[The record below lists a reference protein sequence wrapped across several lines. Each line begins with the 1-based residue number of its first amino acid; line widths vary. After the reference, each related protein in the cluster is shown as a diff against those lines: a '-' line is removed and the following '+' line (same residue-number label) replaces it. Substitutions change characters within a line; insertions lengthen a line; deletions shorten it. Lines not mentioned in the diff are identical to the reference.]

1 MTNQE
6 KITLHSSL
14 FRGRTDAYPRR
25 WEKNCKSGWAPAY
38 SFDWNEF
45 NTHRAKGGTIKDF
58 EHKTLSPLTDEI
70 LLNHLLGKEI
80 VGVYP
85 ILSDNTSHFIAA
97 DFDEKE
103 WEADSVKFIDECVKV
118 GLSAYAEISRSG
130 NGCHVWIFFGGKYPC
145 WKSRAII
152 LEIIRKIF
160 NYSEFSKEISFDR
173 LFPNQDT
180 ITDGG
185 FGNLIALP
193 LQGDRVPL
201 GFSIFCDFKTFT
213 PFKNQW
219 EFLKTIRKNSNDEL
233 DCAYTAL
240 FGDKYLEI
248 KRGQSSISNFR
259 IRIKIDG
266 SLHLGKSELPAAVVE
281 FIKDQLNVFN
291 KEYATKKRLGK
302 SVFGTE
308 KYFNLIQD
316 TGGDILLPRGFLSKL
331 ETFLKEKEL
340 PYEIIEGYKKLEP
353 VQFKSVI
360 SLREEQEDLLE
371 EICEYTNGIIVAP
384 PGSGKTIIALE
395 LVARLGVPALI
406 LVNRNQLL
414 SQWVERI
421 QQFLGIPK
429 IQIGV
434 VSGTKKKVGKQITVA
449 TLQSLAKY
457 KNLKEITDSFGVI
470 IVDEC
475 HHVPAKTYREL
486 IRSFKSK
493 YFFGLTATHERKYG
507 MEKITE
513 LIIGPVIAEMT
524 AMDADKESKKSFE
537 VSIFPTQLFIP
548 FRYTTDHYETLAKTI
563 CYDSARNEQ
572 VVKAILEETKLARKV
587 LVLTERKE
595 HIEMLKLYLGGDT
608 EVIAISGD
616 DSARSRKIKIEQIH
630 AGNFQVILT
639 TGQLLGEGFDL
650 HGVSSVVLA
659 FPFSF
664 EGKITQY
671 VGRLRGEGVKHIL
684 DFRDEKVEFLER
696 QFKQRNRFYK
706 KLQNKILL

>member
-6 KITLHSSL
+6 KIAIFSSI
-14 FRGRTDAYPRR
+14 FRGRMDAYPRR
-25 WEKNCKSGWAPAY
+25 WEKNGKSGWTPAY

-45 NTHRAKGGTIKDF
+45 NSHRAKGGTIKNF
-58 EHKTLSPLTDEI
+58 ENKKLSPVTKEI
-70 LLNHLLGKEI
+70 LLNHLLGKETI
-80 VGVYP
+80 GVYP
-85 ILSDNTSHFIAA
+85 ILQDNTSYFIVA

-103 WEADSVKFIDECVKV
+103 WKADSANFISECVKV

-130 NGCHVWIFFGGKYPC
+130 NGCHIWIFFGGKYPC

-152 LEIIRKIF
+152 LEVIRKIF
-160 NYSEFSKEISFDR
+160 KYSEFSKEISFDR

-201 GFSIFCDFKTFT
+201 DFSVFCNSKTFT
-213 PFKNQW
+213 PFENQW
-219 EFLKTIRKNSNDEL
+219 EFLKTIHKNSNNEL
-233 DCAYTAL
+233 DCAYTVL
-240 FGDKYLEI
+240 FGDKNLEI
-248 KRGQSSISNFR
+248 KKELSNINNSRLR
-259 IRIKIDG
+259 ILVDG
-266 SLHLGKSELPAAVVE
+266 SLHLEKSALPAVIVE
-281 FIKDQLNVFN
+281 FIKGQLNVFN

-302 SVFGTE
+302 SVFGVE

-316 TGGDILLPRGFLSKL
+316 IGGGILLPRGFLSEL

-340 PYEIIEGYKKLEP
+340 PYEIIEGYKKLESMK
-353 VQFKSVI
+353 FKSVI
-360 SLREEQEDLLE
+360 SLSEEQSDLLD
-371 EICEYTNGIIVAP
+371 EICNHSNGIIVAP

-395 LVARLGVPALI
+395 LIARFGVPALI

-414 SQWVERI
+414 SQWIERI

-429 IQIGV
+429 THIGV
-434 VSGTKKKVGKQITVA
+434 ISGIKKKVGKQITVA
-449 TLQSLAKY
+449 TLQSLARY
-457 KNLKEITDSFGVI
+457 KNLKEITDSFGII

-486 IRSFKSK
+486 VRSFKSK

-507 MEKITE
+507 TEKITE
-513 LIIGPVIAEMT
+513 LIIGPVIVEMT
-524 AMDADKESKKSFE
+524 TMNENRESKKSFE
-537 VSIFPTQLFIP
+537 VSIYSTRLFIP
-548 FRYTTDHYETLAKTI
+548 FRYSADHYETLAKTI

-572 VVKAILEETKLARKV
+572 VAKVILEETKLARKV

-595 HIEMLKLYLGGDT
+595 HIEMLKLYLGGET

-616 DSARSRKIKIEQIH
+616 DSARSRKIKIEQIY
-630 AGNFQVILT
+630 AGNFQVLLT

-650 HGVSSVVLA
+650 HGVGSVVLA

-664 EGKITQY
+664 EGKIVQY
-671 VGRLRGEGVKHIL
+671 VGRLRGEGVKHII

-696 QFKQRNRFYK
+696 QFKKRNRFYRKLRSK
-706 KLQNKILL
+706 KLL